1 MKSKKQMILL
11 LATATLFAACG
22 GSDDE
27 AVTPAPQPQQ
37 PRMLT
42 VEVSERPMQTEGGAV
57 QAPRRAGDATT
68 TETLNT
74 FTMCGDNN
82 EWSATLTKTDGKWT
96 TSWPRVD
103 DSKKWNFYAYNVGNE
118 SKFNWNEGYPEVSF
132 TMEKEVANQKD
143 FLVAKTAEAK
153 SWSETGGKVSLTFD
167 HACAAVQFFVYKEES
182 ATYVVKE
189 IKLLNVKK
197 QGNYSFNRNSW
208 NNLSTPTDFP
218 DFTLTTGD
226 ITLTSDDITLDK
238 KKLLPKGW
246 LYVIP
251 QSKDEMQLRITY
263 TKDGVA
269 KTPKLI
275 GLSGSWEAGYQY
287 TVNIKI
293 GK

>member
-1 MKSKKQMILL
+1 MLL

-42 VEVSERPMQTEGGAV
+42 VEVSERPMQTESGAK
-57 QAPRRAGDATT
+57 APRRAGDATT

-74 FTMCGDNN
+74 FTMCVDNKD
-82 EWSATLTKTDGKWT
+82 WYATLTKTDGKWT
-96 TSWPRVD
+96 TSWPGGD
-103 DSKKWNFYAYNVGNE
+103 ASKKWNFYAYNVGNE
-118 SKFNWNEGYPEVSF
+118 SKFNWNGADPYVSF
-132 TMEKEVANQKD
+132 TMEEEVANQKD

-153 SWSETGGKVSLTFD
+153 SHSETGGKVSLTFD
-167 HACAAVQFFVYKEES
+167 HACAAVQFYVYKEES

-197 QGNYSFNRNSW
+197 EGSYSFNSNSW
-208 NNLSTPTDFP
+208 SDLKTLT
-218 DFTLTTGD
+218 DFTLITGD
-226 ITLTSDDITLDK
+226 ITITPTST

-251 QSKDEMQLRITY
+251 QSKDDMKLQITY

-293 GK
+293 GN

>member
-1 MKSKKQMILL
+1 MLLL

-22 GSDDE
+22 GNDDE

-42 VEVSERPMQTEGGAV
+42 VEVSERPLQTEGTPK
-57 QAPRRAGDATT
+57 APRRADAATT

-74 FTMCGDNN
+74 FRMCTHVSGYI
-82 EWSATLTKTDGKWT
+82 WSEELTKTAGKWT
-96 TSWPRVD
+96 TKWP
-103 DSKKWNFYAYNVGNE
+103 SSSEEKYNFYAYNVGSAKE
-118 SKFNWNEGYPEVSF
+118 FVWNGGDPYVSF
-132 TMEKEVANQKD
+132 TMEKEVADQKD

-153 SWSETGGKVSLTFD
+153 SYNETNGKISLTFD

-182 ATYVVKE
+182 ASYVVKE
-189 IKLLNVKK
+189 IQLLNVYK
-197 QGNYSFNRNSW
+197 QGNYSFKYNSW
-208 NNLSTPTDFP
+208 NSLSELTH
-218 DFTLTTGD
+218 FTLTTGE
-226 ITLTSDDITLDK
+226 ITPTSTK
-238 KKLLPKGW
+238 ELLPKGW

-251 QSKDEMQLRITY
+251 QSKDDMKLQITY

-275 GLSGSWEAGYQY
+275 DLSGSWAAGYQY

>member
-22 GSDDE
+22 GNDDE

-42 VEVSERPMQTEGGAV
+42 VEVSERPMQTEGGAK
-57 QAPRRAGDATT
+57 APRRAGAATT

-74 FTMCGDNN
+74 FTMCGDNKD
-82 EWSATLTKTDGKWT
+82 WTATLTKTDGKWT

-103 DSKKWNFYAYNVGNE
+103 DSKKWNFYAYNVGSENE
-118 SKFNWNEGYPEVSF
+118 FVWNGGDPYVSF

-153 SWSETGGKVSLTFD
+153 SYNETGGKISLTFD

-182 ATYVVKE
+182 STYVVKE
-189 IKLLNVKK
+189 IMLLNVYK
-197 QGNYSFNRNSW
+197 QGNYYFNDNSW
-208 NNLSTPTDFP
+208 KNLSTPPEFP
-218 DFTLTTGD
+218 GFTLTTGD

-251 QSKDEMQLRITY
+251 QSKVGMQLQIIY
-263 TKDGVA
+263 TKNGG
-269 KTPKLI
+269 TETTKLI
-275 GLSGSWEAGYQY
+275 DLSGSWAAGNQY

>member
-11 LATATLFAACG
+11 LATATLFTACG

-27 AVTPAPQPQQ
+27 AVTPAPQPQH

-42 VEVSERPMQTEGGAV
+42 VEVSERPLQTEGTPK
-57 QAPRRAGDATT
+57 APRRADAATT

-74 FTMCGDNN
+74 FTMCVDNK
-82 EWSATLTKTDGKWT
+82 EWYATLTKTDGKWT
-96 TSWPRVD
+96 TSWPGGDV
-103 DSKKWNFYAYNVGNE
+103 SKKWNFYAYNVGSE
-118 SKFNWNEGYPEVSF
+118 LVWNGGDPYVSF
-132 TMEKEVANQKD
+132 TMEEEVDNQKD

-167 HACAAVQFFVYKEES
+167 HACAAVQFFVYKEKEES
-182 ATYVVKE
+182 ASYVVKE
-189 IKLLNVKK
+189 IQLLNVKK
-197 QGNYSFNRNSW
+197 EGDYHFN
-208 NNLSTPTDFP
+208 NNTWSDLKTTT

-226 ITLTSDDITLDK
+226 ITPSDTK
-238 KKLLPKGW
+238 QLLPKGW

-251 QSKDEMQLRITY
+251 QSKVGMQLQITY

-269 KTPKLI
+269 KEPKLI
-275 GLSGSWEAGYQY
+275 DLSGSWEAGNQY

>member
-1 MKSKKQMILL
+1 MKSKKQMLLL

-22 GSDDE
+22 GNDDE

-42 VEVSERPMQTEGGAV
+42 VEVSERPLQTEGTPK
-57 QAPRRAGDATT
+57 APRRADAATT

-74 FTMCGDNN
+74 FRMCTHVSGYI
-82 EWSATLTKTDGKWT
+82 WSEELTKTAGKWT
-96 TSWPRVD
+96 TKWP
-103 DSKKWNFYAYNVGNE
+103 SSSEEKYNFYAYNVGSAKE
-118 SKFNWNEGYPEVSF
+118 FVWNGGDPYVSF
-132 TMEKEVANQKD
+132 TMEKEVADQKD

-153 SWSETGGKVSLTFD
+153 SYNETNGKISLTFD

-182 ATYVVKE
+182 ASYVVKE
-189 IKLLNVKK
+189 IQLLNVYK
-197 QGNYSFNRNSW
+197 QGNYSFKYNSW
-208 NNLSTPTDFP
+208 NSLSELTH
-218 DFTLTTGD
+218 FTLTTGE
-226 ITLTSDDITLDK
+226 ITPTSTK
-238 KKLLPKGW
+238 ELLPKGW

-251 QSKDEMQLRITY
+251 QSKDDMKLQITY

-275 GLSGSWEAGYQY
+275 DLSGSWAAGYQY

>member
-1 MKSKKQMILL
+1 MMKSKKQMLLL

-22 GSDDE
+22 GNDDE

-42 VEVSERPMQTEGGAV
+42 VEVSERPLQTEGTPK
-57 QAPRRAGDATT
+57 APRRADAATT

-74 FTMCGDNN
+74 FRMCTHVSGYI
-82 EWSATLTKTDGKWT
+82 WSEELTKTAGKWT
-96 TSWPRVD
+96 TKWP
-103 DSKKWNFYAYNVGNE
+103 SSSEEKYNFYAYNVGSAKE
-118 SKFNWNEGYPEVSF
+118 FVWNGGDPYVSF
-132 TMEKEVANQKD
+132 TMEKEVADQKD

-153 SWSETGGKVSLTFD
+153 SYNETNGKISLTFD

-182 ATYVVKE
+182 ASYVVKE
-189 IKLLNVKK
+189 IQLLNVYK
-197 QGNYSFNRNSW
+197 QGNYSFKYNSW
-208 NNLSTPTDFP
+208 NSLSELTH
-218 DFTLTTGD
+218 FTLTTGE
-226 ITLTSDDITLDK
+226 ITPTSTK
-238 KKLLPKGW
+238 ELLPKGW

-251 QSKDEMQLRITY
+251 QSKDDMKLQITY

-275 GLSGSWEAGYQY
+275 DLSGSWAAGYQY

>member
-1 MKSKKQMILL
+1 MKSKKQIMLL

-42 VEVSERPMQTEGGAV
+42 VEVSERPLQTEGGEK
-57 QAPRRAGDATT
+57 APRRADAATT

-74 FTMCGDNN
+74 FRMCTNVSGYI
-82 EWSATLTKTDGKWT
+82 WSEELTKTAGKWT
-96 TSWPRVD
+96 TKWP
-103 DSKKWNFYAYNVGNE
+103 SSSEEKYNFYAYNVGSAKE
-118 SKFNWNEGYPEVSF
+118 FVWNGGDPYVSF
-132 TMEKEVANQKD
+132 TMEEEVANQKD

-153 SWSETGGKVSLTFD
+153 SYNETGGKISLTFD

-182 ATYVVKE
+182 VTYVVKE

-197 QGNYSFNRNSW
+197 QGNYYFSKSWRNID
-208 NNLSTPTDFP
+208 NSTNY
-218 DFTLTTGD
+218 TLTRGD
-226 ITLTSDDITLDK
+226 ITPTSTK
-238 KKLLPKGW
+238 ELLPKGW

-251 QSKDEMQLRITY
+251 QSKEGMQLQITY

-269 KTPKLI
+269 KDPKVI
-275 GLSGSWEAGYQY
+275 DLSGSWAAGYQY

>member
-1 MKSKKQMILL
+1 MRKQIMLL

-22 GSDDE
+22 GNDDE

-42 VEVSERPMQTEGGAV
+42 VEVSERPMQTEGGAK
-57 QAPRRAGDATT
+57 APRRAGDATT
-68 TETLNT
+68 TKTLT
-74 FTMCGDNN
+74 SFTMCGDNN

-96 TSWPRVD
+96 TSWPGID
-103 DSKKWNFYAYNVGNE
+103 KSKKWNFYAYNVGNE

-143 FLVAKTAEAK
+143 FLVAKTVVAK
-153 SWSETGGKVSLTFD
+153 SYNETGGKISLTFD

-197 QGNYSFNRNSW
+197 QGSYSFKYNSW

-238 KKLLPKGW
+238 KKLLPNGW

-251 QSKDEMQLRITY
+251 QSKDDMKLQITY

-275 GLSGSWEAGYQY
+275 GLSGSWAAGYQY

>member
-1 MKSKKQMILL
+1 MMKMRKQIMLL

-27 AVTPAPQPQQ
+27 AVTPAPQPQPQ
-37 PRMLT
+37 RMLT
-42 VEVSERPMQTEGGAV
+42 VEVSERPLQTEGTPK
-57 QAPRRAGDATT
+57 APRRAGAATT

-74 FTMCGDNN
+74 FTMCVDNK
-82 EWSATLTKTDGKWT
+82 EWYATLTKTDGKWT
-96 TSWPRVD
+96 TSWPGGD
-103 DSKKWNFYAYNVGNE
+103 ASKKWNFYAYNVGNE
-118 SKFNWNEGYPEVSF
+118 SKFNWNGGDPYVSF
-132 TMEKEVANQKD
+132 MMEEEVADQKD

-182 ATYVVKE
+182 VTYVVKE

-197 QGNYSFNRNSW
+197 QGNYYFSKSWRNID
-208 NNLSTPTDFP
+208 NSTNY
-218 DFTLTTGD
+218 TLTRGD
-226 ITLTSDDITLDK
+226 ITPTSTK
-238 KKLLPKGW
+238 ELLPKGW

-251 QSKDEMQLRITY
+251 QSKEGMQLQITY

-269 KTPKLI
+269 KDPKVI
-275 GLSGSWEAGYQY
+275 DLSGSWAAGYQY

>member
-1 MKSKKQMILL
+1 MKSKKQIMLL

-42 VEVSERPMQTEGGAV
+42 VEVSERPLQTEGTPK
-57 QAPRRAGDATT
+57 APRRAGAATT

-74 FTMCGDNN
+74 FRMCTNVSGYI
-82 EWSATLTKTDGKWT
+82 WSEELTKTAGKWT
-96 TSWPRVD
+96 TKWP
-103 DSKKWNFYAYNVGNE
+103 SSSEEKYNFYAYNVGSAKE
-118 SKFNWNEGYPEVSF
+118 FVWNGGDPYVSF
-132 TMEKEVANQKD
+132 TMEEEVANQKD

-182 ATYVVKE
+182 VTYVVKE

-197 QGNYSFNRNSW
+197 QGNYYFSKSWRNID
-208 NNLSTPTDFP
+208 NSTNY
-218 DFTLTTGD
+218 TLTRGD
-226 ITLTSDDITLDK
+226 ITPTSTK
-238 KKLLPKGW
+238 ELLPKGW

-251 QSKDEMQLRITY
+251 QSKVGMQLQIKY
-263 TKDGVA
+263 TKDGGTE
-269 KTPKLI
+269 KTMLI
-275 GLSGSWEAGYQY
+275 DLSDLSVSWAAGYQY

>member
-1 MKSKKQMILL
+1 MRKQIMLL

-22 GSDDE
+22 GNDDE

-42 VEVSERPMQTEGGAV
+42 VEVSERPMQTESGAK
-57 QAPRRAGDATT
+57 APRRAGDATT
-68 TETLNT
+68 TKTLT
-74 FTMCGDNN
+74 SFTMCGNN

-96 TSWPRVD
+96 TSWPGGDV
-103 DSKKWNFYAYNVGNE
+103 SKKWNFYAYNVGSENE
-118 SKFNWNEGYPEVSF
+118 FVWNGGDPYVSF
-132 TMEKEVANQKD
+132 TMEKEVANQND
-143 FLVAKTAEAK
+143 FLVAKTVEAK
-153 SWSETGGKVSLTFD
+153 SYSETGGKVSLTFD

-197 QGNYSFNRNSW
+197 QGNYSFNSNSW
-208 NNLSTPTDFP
+208 NSLSTFT

-226 ITLTSDDITLDK
+226 ITPTSTK
-238 KKLLPKGW
+238 QLLPKEW

-251 QSKDEMQLRITY
+251 QSKVGMQLQIKY
-263 TKDGVA
+263 TKDGGTE
-269 KTPKLI
+269 KTRTMD
-275 GLSGSWEAGYQY
+275 LSEGSWAAGNQY

-293 GK
+293 GN

>member
-1 MKSKKQMILL
+1 MLL

-42 VEVSERPMQTEGGAV
+42 VEVSERPMQTESGAK
-57 QAPRRAGDATT
+57 APRRAGDATT

-74 FTMCGDNN
+74 FTMCVDNKD
-82 EWSATLTKTDGKWT
+82 WYATLTKTDGKWT
-96 TSWPRVD
+96 TSWPGGDV
-103 DSKKWNFYAYNVGNE
+103 SKKWNFYAYNVGNE
-118 SKFNWNEGYPEVSF
+118 FVWNGGDPYVSF
-132 TMEKEVANQKD
+132 TMEEEVANQKD

-153 SWSETGGKVSLTFD
+153 SYSETDGKVSLTFD
-167 HACAAVQFFVYKEES
+167 HACAAVQFYVYKEES
-182 ATYVVKE
+182 ASYVVKG
-189 IKLLNVKK
+189 IQLLNVNKH
-197 QGNYSFNRNSW
+197 GTYHFSSNTWSDI
-208 NNLSTPTDFP
+208 STPENFTN
-218 DFTLTTGD
+218 FTLTTGE
-226 ITLTSDDITLDK
+226 ITPSDTK
-238 KKLLPKGW
+238 TLLPKEW

-251 QSKDEMQLRITY
+251 QSKEGMKLQITY

-275 GLSGSWEAGYQY
+275 GLSGSWAAGNQY

>member
-1 MKSKKQMILL
+1 MMKMRKQIMLL

-22 GSDDE
+22 GNDDE

-42 VEVSERPMQTEGGAV
+42 VEVSERPLQTEGTPK
-57 QAPRRAGDATT
+57 APRRADAATT

-74 FTMCGDNN
+74 FRMCTHVSGSI
-82 EWSATLTKTDGKWT
+82 WSEELTKTAGKWT
-96 TSWPRVD
+96 TKWP
-103 DSKKWNFYAYNVGNE
+103 SSSEEKYNFYAYNVGNE
-118 SKFNWNEGYPEVSF
+118 FVWNGGDPYVSF

-167 HACAAVQFFVYKEES
+167 HACAAVQFFVFKEEES

-189 IKLLNVKK
+189 IQLQNVYK
-197 QGNYSFNRNSW
+197 QGDYHFN
-208 NNLSTPTDFP
+208 NNTWSDLKTPTY
-218 DFTLTTGD
+218 FTLTTGD
-226 ITLTSDDITLDK
+226 ITPSDTK
-238 KKLLPKGW
+238 TLLPKEW

-251 QSKDEMQLRITY
+251 QSKEGMKLQIKY
-263 TKDGVA
+263 TKNGG
-269 KTPKLI
+269 TETTKLI
-275 GLSGSWEAGYQY
+275 DLSGSWAAGNQY

>member
-1 MKSKKQMILL
+1 MRKQIMLL

-22 GSDDE
+22 GNDDE

-42 VEVSERPMQTEGGAV
+42 VEVSERPLQTEGTPK
-57 QAPRRAGDATT
+57 APRRADAATT

-74 FTMCGDNN
+74 FRMCTHVSGSI
-82 EWSATLTKTDGKWT
+82 WSEELTKTAGKWT
-96 TSWPRVD
+96 TKWP
-103 DSKKWNFYAYNVGNE
+103 SSSEEKYNFYAYNVGNE
-118 SKFNWNEGYPEVSF
+118 FVWNGGDPYVSF

-167 HACAAVQFFVYKEES
+167 HACAAVQFFVFKEEES

-189 IKLLNVKK
+189 IQLQNVYK
-197 QGNYSFNRNSW
+197 QGDYHFN
-208 NNLSTPTDFP
+208 NNTWSDLKTPTY
-218 DFTLTTGD
+218 FTLTTGD
-226 ITLTSDDITLDK
+226 ITPSDTK
-238 KKLLPKGW
+238 TLLPKEW

-251 QSKDEMQLRITY
+251 QSKEGMKLQIKY
-263 TKDGVA
+263 TKNGG
-269 KTPKLI
+269 TETTKLI
-275 GLSGSWEAGYQY
+275 DLSGSWAAGNQY

>member
-1 MKSKKQMILL
+1 MKSKKQMLLL

-22 GSDDE
+22 GNDDE

-42 VEVSERPMQTEGGAV
+42 VEVSERPLQTEGTPK
-57 QAPRRAGDATT
+57 APRRADAATT

-74 FTMCGDNN
+74 FRMCTNVSGYI
-82 EWSATLTKTDGKWT
+82 WSEELTKTAGKWT
-96 TSWPRVD
+96 TKWP
-103 DSKKWNFYAYNVGNE
+103 SSSEEKYNFYAYNVGSE
-118 SKFNWNEGYPEVSF
+118 SKFVWNGGNPEVSF
-132 TMEKEVANQKD
+132 TMEEEVDNQKD

-153 SWSETGGKVSLTFD
+153 SWSETGGKISLTFD
-167 HACAAVQFFVYKEES
+167 HACAAVQFYVYKEES
-182 ATYVVKE
+182 ASYVVKE
-189 IKLLNVKK
+189 IQLLNVYK
-197 QGNYSFNRNSW
+197 QGNYSFKDNSW
-208 NNLSTPTDFP
+208 NSLSELTH
-218 DFTLTTGD
+218 FTLTTGE
-226 ITLTSDDITLDK
+226 ITPTSTK
-238 KKLLPKGW
+238 ELLPKGW

-251 QSKDEMQLRITY
+251 QSKDDMKLQITY

-275 GLSGSWEAGYQY
+275 DLSGSWAAGNQY

>member
-1 MKSKKQMILL
+1 MKSKKQMLLL

-22 GSDDE
+22 GNDDE

-42 VEVSERPMQTEGGAV
+42 VEVSERPMQTEGGEK
-57 QAPRRAGDATT
+57 APRRAGAATT

-82 EWSATLTKTDGKWT
+82 DWYATLTKTDGKWT
-96 TSWPRVD
+96 TSWPGGD
-103 DSKKWNFYAYNVGNE
+103 ASKKWNFYAYNVGNE
-118 SKFNWNEGYPEVSF
+118 SKFNWNGGNPEVSF
-132 TMEKEVANQKD
+132 TMEEEVANQKD

-153 SWSETGGKVSLTFD
+153 SYSETGGKVSLTFD
-167 HACAAVQFFVYKEES
+167 HACAAVQFYVYKEES

-197 QGNYSFNRNSW
+197 EGSYSFNSNSW
-208 NNLSTPTDFP
+208 SDLKTLT
-218 DFTLTTGD
+218 DFTLITGD
-226 ITLTSDDITLDK
+226 ITITPTSTK
-238 KKLLPKGW
+238 QLLPKGW

-251 QSKDEMQLRITY
+251 QSKEGMQLQIKY
-263 TKDGVA
+263 TKDGGME
-269 KTPKLI
+269 KTMPI
-275 GLSGSWEAGYQY
+275 NLSGSWAAGNQY

>member
-1 MKSKKQMILL
+1 MKMRKQIMLL
-11 LATATLFAACG
+11 LATATLFTACG
-22 GSDDE
+22 GNDDE

-42 VEVSERPMQTEGGAV
+42 VEVSERPMQTESGAK
-57 QAPRRAGDATT
+57 APRRAGDATT
-68 TETLNT
+68 TKTLT
-74 FTMCGDNN
+74 SFTMCGDNN
-82 EWSATLTKTDGKWT
+82 DWYATLTKTDGKWT
-96 TSWPRVD
+96 TSWPGGDV
-103 DSKKWNFYAYNVGNE
+103 SKKWNFYAYNVGSE

-143 FLVAKTAEAK
+143 FLVAKTVVAK
-153 SWSETGGKVSLTFD
+153 SYNETGGKISLTFD

-197 QGNYSFNRNSW
+197 QGSYSFKYNSW

-238 KKLLPKGW
+238 KKLLPNGW

-251 QSKDEMQLRITY
+251 QSKDDMKLQITY

-293 GK
+293 GN

>member
-1 MKSKKQMILL
+1 MRNQITLL

-42 VEVSERPMQTEGGAV
+42 VEVSERPMQTEGGEK
-57 QAPRRAGDATT
+57 APRRAGGATT

-74 FTMCGDNN
+74 FTMCGDNKD
-82 EWSATLTKTDGKWT
+82 WYATLTKTDGKWT
-96 TSWPRVD
+96 TSWPGGD
-103 DSKKWNFYAYNVGNE
+103 DSKKWNFYAYNVGSE
-118 SKFNWNEGYPEVSF
+118 RDFEWNEGDPYVSF
-132 TMEKEVANQKD
+132 TMEEEVANQKD

-153 SWSETGGKVSLTFD
+153 SYSETGGKVSLTFD

-182 ATYVVKE
+182 ASYVVKE
-189 IKLLNVKK
+189 IKLMNVNK
-197 QGNYSFNRNSW
+197 QGDYHFNSNTWSDI
-208 NNLSTPTDFP
+208 STPAN
-218 DFTLTTGD
+218 FTLTTGD
-226 ITLTSDDITLDK
+226 ITPTSTK
-238 KKLLPKGW
+238 QSLPKGW

-251 QSKDEMQLRITY
+251 QSKVGMKLQITY
-263 TKDGVA
+263 TIDGVE
-269 KTPKLI
+269 KDPKDI
-275 GLSGSWEAGYQY
+275 DLSGSWEAGNQY